1 MFNFEFQDPWF
12 LVLLLILPFFIFK
25 EIKKSR
31 TKKASLKISTLKA
44 FGDTKSN
51 LSRYKP
57 LLFVMRM
64 TALGLCI
71 IALARPRIVNITTQ
85 IKSDEGVDILVTVD
99 TSLSMMARDLK
110 PDRLNALKEVAKNF
124 ATNRPTDRIGLVE
137 YSGEALTRVPLT
149 TDRKILTTEIDRLQ
163 SGNLEDGTAIGVG
176 LATAINHLKDS
187 KAVSKVI
194 ILITDGVES
203 INPSADLMYVSP
215 RQAAEIAASLGI
227 KVYTI
232 GIGTNGYAPFP
243 TSYDL
248 YGDLVFDMRPV
259 EIDEPLLEEI
269 ADKTGGLYFRATS
282 NETLKNIYSEIDQLE
297 KSEINEIKFY
307 NYTELFTRFLF
318 PALLL
323 LLIEIVL
330 RRTVFKELI

>member
-12 LVLLLILPFFIFK
+12 LVLLLALPFFLYK
-25 EIKKSR
+25 EVKKSNA
-31 TKKASLKISTLKA
+31 KKASLKISTLKA

-57 LLFVMRM
+57 LLFFMRI
-64 TALGLCI
+64 TALTLCI

-176 LATAINHLKDS
+176 LATAINHLKES

-323 LLIEIVL
+323 LLLEIVL

>member
-1 MFNFEFQDPWF
+1 
-12 LVLLLILPFFIFK
+12 
-25 EIKKSR
+25 
-31 TKKASLKISTLKA
+31 
-44 FGDTKSN
+44 
-51 LSRYKP
+51 
-57 LLFVMRM
+57 
-64 TALGLCI
+64 
-71 IALARPRIVNITTQ
+71 
-85 IKSDEGVDILVTVD
+85 
-99 TSLSMMARDLK
+99 
-110 PDRLNALKEVAKNF
+110 
-124 ATNRPTDRIGLVE
+124 
-137 YSGEALTRVPLT
+137 
-149 TDRKILTTEIDRLQ
+149 
-163 SGNLEDGTAIGVG
+163 
-176 LATAINHLKDS
+176 
-187 KAVSKVI
+187 
-194 ILITDGVES
+194 
-203 INPSADLMYVSP
+203 MYVSP

>member
-57 LLFVMRM
+57 LLFTMRM
-64 TALGLCI
+64 TALALCI

-149 TDRKILTTEIDRLQ
+149 TDRNILTTEIDRLR

-176 LATAINHLKDS
+176 LATAINHLKES

-323 LLIEIVL
+323 LLLEIIL

>member
-1 MFNFEFQDPWF
+1 MFNFEFESPWF
-12 LVLLLILPFFIFK
+12 LALLLILPFFIYREVK
-25 EIKKSR
+25 KKSQ
-31 TKKASLKISTLKA
+31 KKVSLKISSLKP
-44 FGDTKSN
+44 FGGAKSN

-57 LLFVMRM
+57 LLFVARM
-64 TALGLCI
+64 CAMALCI
-71 IALARPRIVNITTQ
+71 IALARPRIVDVTTQ
-85 IKSDEGVDILVTVD
+85 VKADEGVDILVTVD
-99 TSLSMMARDLK
+99 TSLSMMAQDLK
-110 PDRLNALKEVAKNF
+110 PDRLEALKEVAKEF
-124 ATNRPTDRIGLVE
+124 SMQRPTDRIGLVE

-149 TDRKILTTEIDRLQ
+149 TDRDILTAEINRLQ

-203 INPSADLMYVSP
+203 INPSADLMYISP
-215 RQAAEIAASLGI
+215 RQAAEIAASKGI

-232 GIGTNGYAPFP
+232 GIGTNGSAPFP

-248 YGDLVFDMRPV
+248 YGNLIFEMRPV
-259 EIDEPLLEEI
+259 EIDEILLEEI
-269 ADKTGGLYFRATS
+269 ADKTGGLYFRAT
-282 NETLKNIYSEIDQLE
+282 NNATLKNIYTEIDRLE

-307 NYTELFTRFLF
+307 NYTELYTRFLL
-318 PALLL
+318 PALILLL
-323 LLIEIVL
+323 LELIL

>member
-12 LVLLLILPFFIFK
+12 LVLLLILPFFIYK

-31 TKKASLKISTLKA
+31 AKKASLKISTLKA

-297 KSEINEIKFY
+297 KSEINEVKFY

>member
-1 MFNFEFQDPWF
+1 
-12 LVLLLILPFFIFK
+12 
-25 EIKKSR
+25 
-31 TKKASLKISTLKA
+31 
-44 FGDTKSN
+44 
-51 LSRYKP
+51 
-57 LLFVMRM
+57 MRM

-323 LLIEIVL
+323 LLLEIIL

>member
-1 MFNFEFQDPWF
+1 MFNFEFQTPW
-12 LVLLLILPFFIFK
+12 VLLLLLVLPFFIFR
-25 EIKKSR
+25 EIKKSKQ
-31 TKKASLKISTLKA
+31 KKASLKISSLKP
-44 FGDTKSN
+44 FGSAKSN

-64 TALGLCI
+64 LAMALCI
-71 IALARPRIVNITTQ
+71 IALARPRIVDVTTQ

-99 TSLSMMARDLK
+99 TSLSMMAQDLK
-110 PDRLNALKEVAKNF
+110 PDRLNALKEVAKEF
-124 ATNRPTDRIGLVE
+124 ANQRPTDRIGLVE

-149 TDRKILTTEIDRLQ
+149 TDREMLVSEIDRLQ
-163 SGNLEDGTAIGVG
+163 SGILEDGTAIGVG

-187 KAVSKVI
+187 KAISKVI

-215 RQAAEIAASLGI
+215 RQAAEIAASKGI

-232 GIGTNGYAPFP
+232 GIGTNGQAPFP
-243 TSYDL
+243 TGYDI
-248 YGDLVFDMRPV
+248 YGGLIFEMRPV
-259 EIDEPLLEEI
+259 EIDELLLEEI

-282 NETLKNIYSEIDQLE
+282 NETLKNIYSEIDRLE

-307 NYTELFTRFLF
+307 NYTELFAKFLL
-318 PALLL
+318 PALILLL
-323 LLIEIVL
+323 LEIVL

>member
-31 TKKASLKISTLKA
+31 AKKASLKISTLKA

-57 LLFVMRM
+57 LLFAMRM

-176 LATAINHLKDS
+176 LATAINHLKES

-259 EIDEPLLEEI
+259 EIDEPLLEDI

-323 LLIEIVL
+323 LLLEIIL

>member
-12 LVLLLILPFFIFK
+12 LILLLFLPFFIFK
-25 EIKKSR
+25 EIRKTKE
-31 TKKASLKISTLKA
+31 KKASLKISTLKA
-44 FGDTKSN
+44 FGSAKSN

-57 LLFVMRM
+57 LLFSMRII
-64 TALGLCI
+64 ALALCI
-71 IALARPRIVNITTQ
+71 VALARPRIVDVTTQ
-85 IKSDEGVDILVTVD
+85 IKSDEGIDILITVD
-99 TSLSMMARDLK
+99 TSLSMLAQDFK
-110 PDRLNALKEVAKNF
+110 PNRLNALKEVAKNF
-124 ATNRPTDRIGLVE
+124 STNRPTDRIGLIE
-137 YSGEALTRVPLT
+137 YSGEALARVPLT
-149 TDRKILTTEIDRLQ
+149 TDRNILTTEIDHLQ

-203 INPSADLMYVSP
+203 INPAADLMYVSP
-215 RQAAEIAASLGI
+215 RQAAEIAADNNI

-243 TSYDL
+243 SSYDL
-248 YGDLVFDMRPV
+248 YGDLIFEMRPV
-259 EIDEPLLEEI
+259 EIDEPLLEDI
-269 ADKTGGLYFRATS
+269 ADKTGGLYFRATD
-282 NETLKNIYSEIDQLE
+282 NKTLQQIYSEIDRLE

-318 PALLL
+318 PAFILLL
-323 LLIEIVL
+323 LEIVL

>member
-1 MFNFEFQDPWF
+1 MFNFEFQNPW
-12 LVLLLILPFFIFK
+12 LLLLLLFIPFFIYK
-25 EIKKSR
+25 EVKKTR
-31 TKKASLKISTLKA
+31 AKKVSLKISTLKA
-44 FGDTKSN
+44 FGNTKSN

-57 LLFVMRM
+57 LLFAMRIL
-64 TALGLCI
+64 ALVLCI
-71 IALARPRIVNITTQ
+71 IALARPRIVDVTTQ

-99 TSLSMMARDLK
+99 TSLSMMARDFK
-110 PDRLNALKEVAKNF
+110 PDRLNALKEVAKDF
-124 ATNRPTDRIGLVE
+124 ANSRPTDRIGLIE
-137 YSGEALTRVPLT
+137 YSGEALARVPLT
-149 TDRKILTTEIDRLQ
+149 TDRNILTSEIDRLQ

-215 RQAAEIAASLGI
+215 RQAAEIAADKGI

-248 YGDLVFDMRPV
+248 YGDLIFEMRPV
-259 EIDEPLLEEI
+259 EIDEPLLEDI
-269 ADKTGGLYFRATS
+269 ANKTGGLYFRATS
-282 NETLKNIYSEIDQLE
+282 NETLQNIYSEIDRLE

-318 PALLL
+318 PALILL
-323 LLIEIVL
+323 LLEIVL